1 MYPADVTPEAP
12 TGASLVGDEVRLA
25 RLLTSVAFRGLGASE
40 ASLLIEAATAV
51 SASPNGIA
59 GRSSMS
65 SKAGRI
71 KAAVKGALRP
81 VARVPLVA
89 DLRQRMNENLK
100 RFTTS
105 RDDNLINRA
114 AAIAHSG
121 RFDEALELLGRAAR
135 INPANSRLE
144 PHFGR
149 IRFLISRSKDPS
161 VPVEIRA
168 MLDALE
174 LMNRELDRNPVYAA
188 SEFWNS
194 AGAFH
199 VELLKAYGIENF
211 KRTVSHCYQNWMMVS
226 LDDPQ
231 VRRLLETWVAHRK
244 IEPFVNDIEHPDHV
258 GFHLKLDFNE
268 PEYLLAKGPE
278 REIYRLAVGLL
289 WEHVLQG
296 DRKHILEPLEEM
308 EVGNPIRI
316 SRRGRLISSD
326 LAHSVRERTLLLDQL
341 SLTGQEGLIVGEL
354 GAGHGRLA
362 EVFGRTTNYRF
373 YIFDIAPALYISH
386 WYIKKIFPHE
396 KIFSFRPFDHWS
408 EVRDEVAA
416 SRFAFFTANQIELV
430 PNDSIQLFINMNS
443 LMEMRR
449 DQINNFLKQ
458 IGRLTTKGFL
468 SRQWLRWRNHLD
480 DLTVEKDDFVLT
492 DGWRKVLDCV
502 DDIYPEFFNQIW
514 ERNDAS

>member
-1 MYPADVTPEAP
+1 MYPAEVKREGSTATSP
-12 TGASLVGDEVRLA
+12 GDEVRLA
-25 RLLTSVAFRGLGASE
+25 RLLTSVAFRGVGASE
-40 ASLLIEAATAV
+40 ASLLLEAATAP
-51 SASPNGIA
+51 SAEPNGVA
-59 GRSSMS
+59 GPSSLS
-65 SKAGRI
+65 STAGRI
-71 KAAVKGALRP
+71 KAAVRSALRP

-100 RFTTS
+100 RLTTS
-105 RDDNLINRA
+105 RDDALINRA
-114 AAIAHSG
+114 ATIAHSG
-121 RFDEALELLGRAAR
+121 RFDEALELLERATQ
-135 INPANSRLE
+135 INPGNPRLE

-161 VPVEIRA
+161 VPVDTRA

-174 LMNRELDRNPVYAA
+174 SMNRELNRKPLYAA
-188 SEFWNS
+188 GEFWNS

-211 KRTVSHCYQNWMMVS
+211 KRTISHSYQNWMMVS

-231 VRRLLETWVAHRK
+231 VRRLLQTWAAHRS
-244 IEPFVNDIEHPDHV
+244 IEPFVNAIEHPDHV

-268 PEYLLAKGPE
+268 PEYLLAKETE
-278 REIYRLAVGLL
+278 REIYRLAVSLL

-296 DRKHILEPLEEM
+296 DRKQILESLEEL

-326 LAHSVRERTLLLDQL
+326 LAHSVRERTLFLDQL
-341 SLTGQEGLIVGEL
+341 GLNGQERLVVGEL

-362 EVFGRTTNYRF
+362 EVFGRTTNYRYF
-373 YIFDIAPALYISH
+373 IFDIAPALYVSQ
-386 WYIKKIFPHE
+386 WYIKKIFPNE
-396 KIFSFRPFDHWS
+396 KIFSFRPFDDWAQ
-408 EVRDEVAA
+408 VRDEVAA
-416 SRFAFFTANQIELV
+416 SRFAFFTANQIELI
-430 PNDSIQLFINMNS
+430 PDDSVQLFINMNS

-449 DQINNFLKQ
+449 EQISNFLKQ

-502 DDIYPEFFNQIW
+502 DDIYPDFFNQIW
-514 ERNDAS
+514 ERK